1 MDARPQPM
9 IISRARRASVRAR
22 LEPRLRN
29 PLLHDMRRSWSRA
42 FSMIEILIIVAI
54 LGTIV
59 AIALPQ
65 YMESLDNARVARAIG
80 DIVAMSSEV
89 GLFWFDNGRY
99 PTTLAEIG
107 RGAMEDPY
115 GQAYFYKD
123 LVAAAKGG
131 GKGGG
136 GASAGGRKDRFI
148 VPVNSDFDLYSAGKD
163 GTTVLAFTA
172 KTSLDD
178 IVRANNGGFIGLAE
192 DF

>member
-1 MDARPQPM
+1 MNGRGRPM
-9 IISRARRASVRAR
+9 IISKARRASAR
-22 LEPRLRN
+22 TRLDEPRIRN

-65 YMESLDNARVARAIG
+65 YMEALDNARVARAIG
-80 DIVAMSSEV
+80 DIAAMSSEI

-99 PTTLAEIG
+99 PNNLGEVGG
-107 RGAMEDPY
+107 RGAMMDPY
-115 GQAYFYKD
+115 GNPYFYTNIAD
-123 LVAAAKGG
+123 AAKGK
-131 GKGGG
+131 GKGG
-136 GASAGGRKDRFI
+136 AAGGRKDRFL

-163 GTTVLAFTA
+163 GETVLPFTA
-172 KTSLDD
+172 GQSLDD